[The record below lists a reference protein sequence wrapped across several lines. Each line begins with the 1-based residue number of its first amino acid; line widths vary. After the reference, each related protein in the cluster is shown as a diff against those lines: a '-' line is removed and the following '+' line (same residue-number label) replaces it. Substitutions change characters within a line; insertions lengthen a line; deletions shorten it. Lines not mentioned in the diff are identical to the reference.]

1 MFRIDTYY
9 PPVNET
15 VRRVADRAAGDLLH
29 GPSAL
34 RPAPEGDPVE
44 AIIADF
50 GRCFGGKAP
59 GHEPPWLA
67 RDLTL
72 GQMRLLV
79 RLRRAGSMTMGQ
91 VADDLGVT
99 VASATGAIERI
110 ERQGLVL
117 RIHGTEDR
125 RIVVCRLTP
134 AGEQITAD
142 LAGVRAN
149 AWRRILGTL
158 DDAELAEFAR
168 LVHLLA
174 ERSSDPAST
183 AGTQTAGT
191 ETAGTETAR

>member
-1 MFRIDTYY
+1 MVRIDTYY
-9 PPVNET
+9 PPVNEP
-15 VRRVADRAAGDLLH
+15 VRRVADRAPGDVPH
-29 GPSAL
+29 GSSTQ
-34 RPAPEGDPVE
+34 RPATVVDPVE

-125 RIVVCRLTP
+125 RIVVCRLTQ

-174 ERSSDPAST
+174 ERSGDPTSAT
-183 AGTQTAGT
+183 HADHAGT
-191 ETAGTETAR
+191 ESAR

>member
-1 MFRIDTYY
+1 MLRLDTYY

-15 VRRVADRAAGDLLH
+15 VRRVADG
-29 GPSAL
+29 GPGGIPHAPSSP
-34 RPAPEGDPVE
+34 RPAREADPID

-67 RDLTL
+67 RDLTI

-79 RLRRAGSMTMGQ
+79 RLRHAGPMTMGQ
-91 VADDLGVT
+91 VADHLGVT

-117 RIHGTEDR
+117 RVHGTEDR

-134 AGEQITAD
+134 SGEQITAD

-174 ERSSDPAST
+174 ERSGDPAST
-183 AGTQTAGT
+183 AAGGTDAKEG
-191 ETAGTETAR
+191 AR

>member
-9 PPVNET
+9 PPVSEP
-15 VRRVADRAAGDLLH
+15 VRRGADRAPGDVPH
-29 GPSAL
+29 GSSTQ
-34 RPAPEGDPVE
+34 RPAVEADPVE

-174 ERSSDPAST
+174 ERSGDPTSAT
-183 AGTQTAGT
+183 HADHAGT
-191 ETAGTETAR
+191 ESAP